1 MICGCKECFLEKAV
15 FVFVFAFVSE
25 GRVGCI
31 VAGGLAELQIGTE
44 AEHWEMARRND
55 CIRQKVG
62 EKGTSL
68 SDRLRMERRAQQRV
82 LV

>member
-1 MICGCKECFLEKAV
+1 MGRNTICGCKECFLEKAV
-15 FVFVFAFVSE
+15 FAFE

-31 VAGGLAELQIGTE
+31 LAGDLGEVQTETE
-44 AEHWEMARRND
+44 AEHWEVVRRND
-55 CIRQKVG
+55 RIRQKVG

-68 SDRLRMERRAQQRV
+68 SDRLRLERRAQPRV